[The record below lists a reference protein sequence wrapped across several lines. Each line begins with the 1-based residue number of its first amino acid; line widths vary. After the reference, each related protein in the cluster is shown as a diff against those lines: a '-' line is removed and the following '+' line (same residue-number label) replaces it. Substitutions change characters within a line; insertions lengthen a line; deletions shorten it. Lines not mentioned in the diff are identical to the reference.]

1 MYRCRFLNVNLTVV
15 NQERG
20 KDGGWTCNDE
30 AEHFSLIPE
39 LEPRSAWMSQHC
51 QQVRTNLK
59 AYMCVS
65 QGNQWR
71 SDKLI
76 VRLISGVPWG
86 VVGDGSWAGLSRVCV
101 FIATNLSE
109 TS

>member
-1 MYRCRFLNVNLTVV
+1 MLVVLSAVCRCESVHDVIVNVHVNVKNVKDSMYRCRFLNVNLTVV

-65 QGNQWR
+65 Q
-71 SDKLI
+71 
-76 VRLISGVPWG
+76 
-86 VVGDGSWAGLSRVCV
+86 
-101 FIATNLSE
+101 E
-109 TS
+109 TSREVIS

>member
-39 LEPRSAWMSQHC
+39 FEPRSAWMSQHC
-51 QQVRTNLK
+51 QQVRNKSESLHVRVT
-59 AYMCVS
+59 
-65 QGNQWR
+65 GNH
-71 SDKLI
+71 
-76 VRLISGVPWG
+76 
-86 VVGDGSWAGLSRVCV
+86 
-101 FIATNLSE
+101 
-109 TS
+109 